1 MIKASLQKYTVYW
14 TPAIVLLAVV
24 LFLPHAATQ
33 SPARQELVQISPYLA
48 AGAGLF
54 LALHFHRGRS
64 FLSIFLLVSTYWL
77 ARNYL
82 AGSLDG
88 FGRQALYQAVALVLP
103 LNLALLVYLP
113 ERDLFSVAGQ
123 LRTAL
128 LAIEA
133 VCVFW
138 IFRYNFTIV
147 QPVLLDSY
155 LPSVVRQLLHVSQPA
170 FLVTL
175 LGLSAVVIKVCIRR
189 TPFDIGMLGTLVAFF
204 VAWNWATTP
213 FVLPLYSLAGI
224 VLISLAVLQDSYNMA
239 FRDELTGIPSRRALN
254 ERLAGIGRHYTVAM
268 ADIDHFKKFNDTYGH
283 DVGDQVLKM
292 VAMKLATVG
301 GGGETFR
308 YGGEEFTI
316 LFPKSGVKEAQV
328 WLEDI
333 CAAVAAYPMHIRGG
347 ERPKKNQQGKS
358 LRKAVTR
365 QQTVQVT
372 VSIGVAERREGMLPD
387 ATIKAADKALYKAK
401 NSGRN
406 QVCSG

>member
-1 MIKASLQKYTVYW
+1 MLKASLQKYTVYW
-14 TPAIVLLAVV
+14 TPALVLLAVV

-54 LALHFHRGRS
+54 LSLHFHRGRS
-64 FLSIFLLVSTYWL
+64 FLSIFFLVSAYWL
-77 ARNYL
+77 AQNYL

-88 FGRQALYQAVALVLP
+88 FGRQALFQAVALVVP

-123 LRTAL
+123 LRSL
-128 LAIEA
+128 LFAVAA

-138 IFRYNFTIV
+138 VFRYNFTA
-147 QPVLLDSY
+147 VLPFLMDSY
-155 LPSVVRQLLHVSQPA
+155 LPSAVRQLLHVSQPA

-175 LGLSAVVIKVCIRR
+175 LTLSAVVIKICIRK

-204 VAWNWATTP
+204 VAWNWLTTP
-213 FVLPLYSLAGI
+213 FVLALFFLASLLI
-224 VLISLAVLQDSYNMA
+224 ISLAVLQDSYNMA

-254 ERLAGIGRHYTVAM
+254 ERLAGIGRYYTVAM
-268 ADIDHFKKFNDTYGH
+268 ADIDHFKSFNDTYGH

-292 VAMKLATVG
+292 VAVKLATVG

-316 LFPKSGVKEAQV
+316 LFPKSGIKEVQV
-328 WLEDI
+328 WLEEI

-347 ERPKKNQQGKS
+347 ERPKKNQLGKS
-358 LRKAVTR
+358 LRKAVPR

-372 VSIGVAERREGMLPD
+372 ISIGVAERREGMLAE

-401 NSGRN
+401 SNGRN